1 MTPPRAPGVS
11 GRFRHRGL
19 LAFWAVIFLG
29 VAGGA
34 GYLQYL
40 GPPAGFVQSKVAAA
54 PAKPVASA
62 PIATAQATTARPVA
76 ATPPAAASSP
86 ITPSGP
92 ANILEDSSIS
102 TPGLTTSPDL
112 PRGAPIPG
120 PMPALLTAS
129 GIDPHWLVPRIGPN
143 GLTPMQ
149 AYAASQLPPPEA
161 ALLPPNVPH
170 ISLIVAGLGDDPA
183 LDAQA
188 ANLPPEISLALS
200 PYGKDVA
207 GAAILARGAGHETIL
222 VLPMPGLLAGY
233 PARQNQSTLDWSM
246 AQFAGYAG
254 VTDAFSPAMGGGFLV
269 DPPSKT
275 WLMTEIARKGLFYIE
290 GDPNAGT
297 PPFTAG
303 RAADIVIDASDGPAD
318 ESVKLA
324 SLITEAQSQQSAVG
338 LMLNPTPAALRGLQ
352 SWAAGLVNADVLL
365 VPVSALVQ
373 PPDIPLP
380 MDASLKQ

>member
-1 MTPPRAPGVS
+1 VPAP
-11 GRFRHRGL
+11 
-19 LAFWAVIFLG
+19 
-29 VAGGA
+29 
-34 GYLQYL
+34 
-40 GPPAGFVQSKVAAA
+40 
-54 PAKPVASA
+54 
-62 PIATAQATTARPVA
+62 ARPVA
-76 ATPPAAASSP
+76 AVSAAAPATAARPVAVTTLPAAASPP

-102 TPGLTTSPDL
+102 TPGPNSAPDL
-112 PRGAPIPG
+112 PRGAPIPD
-120 PMPALLTAS
+120 PIPALLTAS

-170 ISLIVAGLGDDPA
+170 IALIIAGLGDDPA
-183 LDAQA
+183 LDRQA
-188 ANLPPEISLALS
+188 AALPPEISLALS
-200 PYGKDVA
+200 PYGKEVA
-207 GAAILARGAGHETIL
+207 GAASLARGAGHETIL

-233 PARQNQSTLDWSM
+233 PERQNQSTLDWSM

-254 VTDAFSPAMGGGFLV
+254 VTDAFAPAMGGGFLV
-269 DPPSKT
+269 DAPSKT

-318 ESVKLA
+318 ESVKLS
-324 SLITEAQSQQSAVG
+324 SLVTEAEAQQSAVG
-338 LMLNPTPAALRGLQ
+338 IMLNPTPASLRSLQ

-373 PPDIPLP
+373 APDMPLP

>member
-1 MTPPRAPGVS
+1 MPARAP
-11 GRFRHRGL
+11 
-19 LAFWAVIFLG
+19 
-29 VAGGA
+29 AGTA
-34 GYLQYL
+34 AIAAT
-40 GPPAGFVQSKVAAA
+40 PAT
-54 PAKPVASA
+54 
-62 PIATAQATTARPVA
+62 IARPVA
-76 ATPPAAASSP
+76 VATLPAAASPP
-86 ITPSGP
+86 ITPLGS
-92 ANILEDSSIS
+92 ADILDDASIS
-102 TPGLTTSPDL
+102 TPGLNASPDL

-120 PMPALLTAS
+120 PLPALLTAS
-129 GIDPHWLVPRIGPN
+129 GIDPHWLVPRISPN

-170 ISLIVAGLGDDPA
+170 IALIVAGLGDDAA
-183 LDAQA
+183 LDRLA
-188 ANLPPEISLALS
+188 AGLPPEISLALS

-207 GAAILARGAGHETIL
+207 GAAGLARGAGHETIL

-233 PARQNQSTLDWSM
+233 PVRQNQSTLDWSM

-254 VTDAFSPAMGGGFLV
+254 VTDAFSPAMGGGFLA
-269 DPPSKT
+269 DAPSKT
-275 WLMTEIARKGLFYIE
+275 WLMTQIAQRGLFYIE

-324 SLITEAQSQQSAVG
+324 SLITEAESQKSAVG
-338 LMLNPTPAALRGLQ
+338 IMLNPTPSALRSLQ
-352 SWAAGLVNADVLL
+352 HWAAGLVDADVLL

-380 MDASLKQ
+380 IDASLKQ